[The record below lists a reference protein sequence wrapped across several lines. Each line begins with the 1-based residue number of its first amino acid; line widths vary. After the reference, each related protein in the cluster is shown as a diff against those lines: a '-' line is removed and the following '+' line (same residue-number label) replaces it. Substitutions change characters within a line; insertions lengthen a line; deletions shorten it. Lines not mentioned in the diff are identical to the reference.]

1 MMGAIDRVRSVLT
14 NQMQENILYL
24 CLFGTIEPK
33 VMRVDRL
40 YASNG
45 GVTQT
50 NKMGVYIMPASIRK
64 LSSAL
69 CLFCSIN

>member
-1 MMGAIDRVRSVLT
+1 MMGAINRVRSVLT

-33 VMRVDRL
+33 VLRVDRL

-50 NKMGVYIMPASIRK
+50 NKWELFI
-64 LSSAL
+64 L
-69 CLFCSIN
+69 CRHRFENYHQLCVFFVQ